1 VYTAS
6 GRDDR
11 YSKFIAN
18 FEAPHQ
24 EWQLIPLR
32 EAFLVSEKLVS
43 WAEAKGRYGDE
54 LEARLN
60 AFVLNNSERVVR
72 TARVAPKDVNED
84 ARRALQMSVRS
95 SGTVF
100 KSDRPGRES
109 YFFLNGEQLIF
120 YKAKTRLIDGNMT
133 TAAPLTNL
141 WDDLLSNN
149 LHAEGGVEFPN
160 GKKPEAL
167 LKRIIELST
176 TTEGD
181 IVLDS
186 FAGSGTTG
194 AVAHKLKR
202 RWIMIEHGV
211 HCTTHIIPRLT
222 RVIDGT
228 DKSGVTKAVSWVGGG
243 GFRFYRLAPSL
254 LEKDRFGNWVI
265 AKDYNPAML
274 AEAMCK
280 LMGFTY
286 APSQESAEYWKH
298 GHSTE
303 KDFIY
308 VTTQSLT
315 HDALKKLSE
324 EVGPER
330 TLLICCKAFSARE
343 SALPNLTLKKIP
355 QAVLTKCEWGRDDYS
370 LGVADLPP
378 ATEDDQTVSVEAEPK
393 IRKAATSARAVADLF
408 AAGEGS

>member
-1 VYTAS
+1 VA
-6 GRDDR
+6 
-11 YSKFIAN
+11 IN
-18 FEAPHQ
+18 
-24 EWQLIPLR
+24 PLR
-32 EAFLVSEKLVS
+32 EAFLKSENLAS
-43 WAEAKGRYGDE
+43 WAEAKKRFENE

-60 AFVLNNSERVVR
+60 VFVLNNAERVVR

-84 ARRALQMSVRS
+84 ARRALDLSVRQ

-100 KSDRPGRES
+100 RSDRQGRES

-120 YKAKTRLIDGNMT
+120 YRSKTRVIDGDVT

-167 LKRIIELST
+167 LKRIMELS

-202 RWIMIEHGV
+202 RWIMIEHGA

-222 RVIDGT
+222 KVIDGT

-254 LEKDRFGNWVI
+254 LEKDHFGNWVI
-265 AKDYNPAML
+265 SKDYNAGML

-286 APSQESAEYWKH
+286 APSQEPGEYWRH

-303 KDFIY
+303 QDFIY

-324 EVGPER
+324 EVGPDR

-343 SALPNLTLKKIP
+343 AAFANLTLKKIP

-370 LGVADLPP
+370 LQVSNLPP
-378 ATEDDQTVSVEAEPK
+378 VPEEEQTARVETIPKVKKATAP
-393 IRKAATSARAVADLF
+393 ARAVADLF